1 MNLEKINV
9 GGNEYD
15 ICDAKTRAMVSDEY
29 DPEGDYVAGDLCIH
43 DNKLHEAKGPTTG
56 AWDSTKWEGRTL
68 AEVLKSQNSKIEG
81 INSKSTAYEGS
92 DDAYYAYFVQKSGL
106 NFVNGNAEEAFSIP
120 SGDTIVT
127 ALAQPI
133 QANTVVLTGCNIIS
147 SNTIRL
153 TVRMLEDGSPYEG
166 SGIGFINYVLC
177 VKKS

>member
-68 AEVLKSQNSKIEG
+68 AEVLKSQNSNIENKVSLADINNDNLDDFRSGMHFSNAAILQGRGLGALWEYQYEIGGMYYGAQLYLSYADG
-81 INSKSTAYEGS
+81 IQYRSRSENAWGSWKS
-92 DDAYYAYFVQKSGL
+92 
-106 NFVNGNAEEAFSIP
+106 
-120 SGDTIVT
+120 IVT
-127 ALAQPI
+127 P
-133 QANTVVLTGCNIIS
+133 
-147 SNTIRL
+147 
-153 TVRMLEDGSPYEG
+153 P
-166 SGIGFINYVLC
+166 
-177 VKKS
+177 